1 MIQKKRKRTRSAAA
15 DEPLFEDYDMKI
27 LVINGPN
34 LGLLGVREPEIYGH
48 TTLADVEKQLLEVAA
63 SEKDCTL
70 EFLQSN
76 HEGVIIDRLNAIL
89 TGDAVDG
96 IIINPGAYTHTSV
109 AIADAL
115 RACRIVPAI
124 EVHISNISGRESFR
138 HESLTAP
145 ACLGMIAGLG
155 TDGYCCALQALLR
168 YLKK

>member
-1 MIQKKRKRTRSAAA
+1 
-15 DEPLFEDYDMKI
+15 MKI

-34 LGLLGVREPEIYGH
+34 LGLLGVREPEIYGR
-48 TTLADVEKQLLEVAA
+48 TTLADVEQHLLEIAA
-63 SEKDCTL
+63 ENNCTL

-76 HEGVIIDRLNAIL
+76 HEGVIVDRLNAIL

-96 IIINPGAYTHTSV
+96 IVINPAAYTHTSV

-115 RACRIVPAI
+115 RACSKVPAV

-145 ACLGMIAGLG
+145 ACVGMIAGLG
-155 TDGYCCALQALLR
+155 VDGYEFALRALI
-168 YLKK
+168 KKLS